1 MRLVARRLIAR
12 IDGSRWCIEQE
23 GAHRP
28 PAGRL
33 LHPGL
38 HLSAFCDLSVK
49 NSPRENVRPDECA
62 EMFVPIEFAS
72 RRCDTN
78 SPRSSLK
85 ISEREFVDRIP
96 RTGQD
101 SQHRTHANKLRDH
114 LGVQRS
120 YSIWVDKSLAQ
131 PPGQRRHRRR
141 ANKTRNGHTKCRDR
155 HESTQ
160 FSRKNVEPK
169 P

>member
-1 MRLVARRLIAR
+1 MRLIARRLVARRLVAS
-12 IDGSRWCIEQE
+12 IDGSRWCREQE

-33 LHPGL
+33 LHSGL

-85 ISEREFVDRIP
+85 ISEREFVDRLPKTGHSGQDTQDRTP
-96 RTGQD
+96 RTG
-101 SQHRTHANKLRDH
+101 H
-114 LGVQRS
+114 
-120 YSIWVDKSLAQ
+120 
-131 PPGQRRHRRR
+131 PGQD
-141 ANKTRNGHTKCRDR
+141 TREQVTRSSRCSKIMSGSTNLNPTKG
-155 HESTQ
+155 
-160 FSRKNVEPK
+160 K
-169 P
+169 